1 MSKPLFLVGFLIVLS
16 KCALAQ
22 IEQTNRLEI
31 PIDHEFQSFQVSSL
45 DSSGVLVYR
54 RFTGSKGDQLE
65 IARLDTSFQL
75 VWKGFLPIS
84 RDLQLASVKIAGKK
98 IYLFLRTVNGK
109 PNFQTTAMNA
119 ENGSYVSYEIQNL
132 IPFNPSEFVVTK
144 NALLIG
150 GYFNYR
156 PLVLHYSLLTQ
167 KSRVLP
173 GFLNEQG
180 ELTQIYSPGDG
191 NVDVIISAK
200 NNKKKSILIKS
211 YDSNGD
217 LIKTVVLEPSDRKS
231 LIFGRAAKVNNDTLV
246 IAGVYGRTSEY
257 SRGVF
262 VAEVNAFGEYVI
274 HYYNFG
280 DLKNFFHYMK
290 AKKESRIK
298 ERIQRRK
305 IRGKK
310 IKFNY
315 RLLVHQLL
323 PYQENFVMLG
333 EAFVPRYST
342 RRTGYPGY
350 QGYPYPGYVY
360 SPYAFAPSSRYY
372 TPYRSDLVFDGF
384 EYTHA
389 VVLCIDAKGKL
400 IWDNSFQINDIRS
413 YQLDQFVKVVPQ
425 KDHVLLLYLF
435 ENTIRSKVIEGNGL
449 AEGNFQS
456 QLKVSE
462 GNELVGGTAKLQ
474 YWYKQ
479 RLFIY
484 GTQTIKPT
492 NGGNSKLVF
501 FINKLE
507 LK

>member
-1 MSKPLFLVGFLIVLS
+1 MSKALFLVGVLIVLS
-16 KCALAQ
+16 KFAHAQ

-31 PIDHEFQSFQVSSL
+31 PIDHDFQSFQVASL

-54 RFTGSKGDQLE
+54 RFSGPKGDQLE

-75 VWKGFLPIS
+75 VWKGFLPVS

-119 ENGSYVSYEIQNL
+119 ENGSYVSYEIKNL

-156 PLVLHYSLLTQ
+156 PLVLHYSLITQ

-180 ELTQIYSPGDG
+180 ELTQIYSADG
-191 NVDVIISAK
+191 NTVDVIVGAK
-200 NNKKKSILIKS
+200 NNRKKSIWVRS
-211 YDSNGD
+211 YDANGD
-217 LIKTVVLEPSDRKS
+217 LIKTVVLDPIDNKS
-231 LIFGRAAKVNNDTLV
+231 LIFGRAAKVNDDTLV
-246 IAGVYGRTSEY
+246 VAGVFGRNSEY

-262 VAEVNAFGEYVI
+262 VAEVNAYGEYVI
-274 HYYNFG
+274 HYYNFA
-280 DLKNFFHYMK
+280 DLKNFFRYMK
-290 AKKESRIK
+290 AKREHRIR
-298 ERIQRRK
+298 ERIERRK

-310 IKFNY
+310 TKFNY
-315 RLLVHQLL
+315 RLLVHQLI
-323 PYQENFVMLG
+323 PHQGNFVMLG
-333 EAFVPRYST
+333 EAFMPRYSS
-342 RRTGYPGY
+342 RRTMPSTY
-350 QGYPYPGYVY
+350 GYPYSNYPGY
-360 SPYAFAPSSRYY
+360 SPYAFSPSSRYF
-372 TPYRSDLVFDGF
+372 TPYRNDLVFDGF

-389 VVLCIDAKGKL
+389 VALGIDKKGKL
-400 IWDNSFQINDIRS
+400 IWDNSFQINGIRS
-413 YQLDQFVKVVPQ
+413 NQLEQFVKIVPQ
-425 KDHVLLLYLF
+425 KDHVMLLYLF
-435 ENTIRSKVIEGNGL
+435 ENTIRSKDIQGNDVIEGNV
-449 AEGNFQS
+449 QS
-456 QLKVSE
+456 PIKAGE

-484 GTQTIKPT
+484 GTQTIKPV
-492 NGGNSKLVF
+492 NGGSSKLVF

-507 LK
+507 VK